1 MIFLPTIGQ
10 RIGKKGS
17 NMLIRGYS
25 ELLDYDSATWDGSRA
40 MSPCVGGGQIEKFGA
55 IFSAANLLT

>member
-1 MIFLPTIGQ
+1 
-10 RIGKKGS
+10 
-17 NMLIRGYS
+17 MLIRGYS

-40 MSPCVGGGQIEKFGA
+40 MSPCVGGGQIEKLGA